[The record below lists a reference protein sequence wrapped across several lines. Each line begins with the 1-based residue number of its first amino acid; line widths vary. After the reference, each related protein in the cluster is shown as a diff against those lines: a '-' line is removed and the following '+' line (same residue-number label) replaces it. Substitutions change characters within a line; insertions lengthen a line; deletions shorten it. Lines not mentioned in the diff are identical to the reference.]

1 MIIAR
6 QLLVGAALGV
16 LLSACNDSNNNNNKQ
31 EPETPVEPSVTY
43 SAEVRRTQYG
53 IPHVKADDWASLG
66 YGYGYAYAQDNYCV
80 TMGEIAKA
88 AGRSAEL
95 MGEQGDVG
103 RDQLYRY
110 LNGSK
115 EEYRANFFDVLP
127 QFAQDLAVGYA
138 AGMNRYLRETGVDNL
153 PEGEAGCRGAAW
165 VYEIDEIDLFQYLR
179 LIGLAGSSDQGIIRD
194 GILRVQGPDGDMLA
208 ALEQLGVEPFPGRAL
223 AAAGRTIKPSE
234 VGSNALA
241 IGGDATQDGGGLLL
255 GNPHQPW
262 NGSGRWYEA
271 HLTIPGEYDVAGAS
285 LQGLPWIGIGFTK
298 DVAWTHTVD
307 YSTRFTLYELKLNPD
322 NPLEYE
328 YDGQWREITAET
340 VSVKVTQP
348 DGTVTEAE
356 RTFYSSHYGLIVDL
370 GGVNPLLGGW
380 PMFNGSLLSIRDANL
395 ETGIRS
401 AQQWVEKSQATNMAE
416 FTEALKAIG
425 NPVFHEFAA
434 DRHGDAFYGQVTAV
448 PHLTQDKLDRCV
460 QGIGALLADATSNA
474 IFGMDGSTS
483 DCEWG
488 EDADTPAG
496 TGLFGYEAR
505 PKILTRGVVG
515 NSNNS
520 YWLSDANNPLTGF
533 PFVLGWMGPEGTQQ
547 FLRTRITH
555 LMIAQRLAGTDGLS
569 ETPRFDLL
577 TLQGLMYANRVY
589 GAEIALDDTLQICA
603 DYLEQP
609 PAEAGEADLQALAD
623 SCEVLANWD
632 RKVEVDSRGAQ
643 VFTEFWAAIRDELG
657 NEFQNVVD
665 KQSFWLVDFDP
676 SDPLNTPA
684 GIDAADPANRE
695 LVIASLLLAH
705 QRLEAAGVALDAP
718 WGEVQFLE
726 RNNERVPIHGGA
738 GTMGVFGAISASL
751 QEGGYKNPRA
761 GNSYIQTVTW
771 DESDCPIADTMLTHS
786 QSVQPDSDY
795 YSDQSKLYADKRW
808 VRFPF
813 CEEDIVAQQVG
824 ETLVLEE

>member
-1 MIIAR
+1 MAI
-6 QLLVGAALGV
+6 
-16 LLSACNDSNNNNNKQ
+16 CW
-31 EPETPVEPSVTY
+31 
-43 SAEVRRTQYG
+43 RRL
-53 IPHVKADDWASLG
+53 D
-66 YGYGYAYAQDNYCV
+66 
-80 TMGEIAKA
+80 
-88 AGRSAEL
+88 
-95 MGEQGDVG
+95 
-103 RDQLYRY
+103 
-110 LNGSK
+110 
-115 EEYRANFFDVLP
+115 
-127 QFAQDLAVGYA
+127 
-138 AGMNRYLRETGVDNL
+138 
-153 PEGEAGCRGAAW
+153 
-165 VYEIDEIDLFQYLR
+165 
-179 LIGLAGSSDQGIIRD
+179 
-194 GILRVQGPDGDMLA
+194 
-208 ALEQLGVEPFPGRAL
+208 QLGVEPFPGRAL
-223 AAAGRTIKPSE
+223 AAAGRAIRPSE

-241 IGGDATQDGGGLLL
+241 IGGDATQNAGGLLL

-322 NPLEYE
+322 NPMEYE
-328 YDGQWREITAET
+328 YDGQWREITSET

-348 DGTVTEAE
+348 DGSVTEEE

-380 PMFNGSLLSIRDANL
+380 PMFNGSILSIRDANL

-401 AQQWVEKSQATNMAE
+401 AQQWVKKSQATNMAE

-434 DRHGDAFYGQVTAV
+434 DRHGDAFYGQLTAV
-448 PHLTQDKLDRCV
+448 PHLTRDKLDRCI
-460 QGIGALLADATSNA
+460 QGVGALLADATSNA

-488 EDADTPAG
+488 EDADSPPG

-520 YWLSDANNPLTGF
+520 YWLSDANNPLTGY
-533 PFVLGWMGPEGTQQ
+533 PFVLGWMGPEGKQQ

-555 LMIAQRLAGTDGLS
+555 LMIAQRLA
-569 ETPRFDLL
+569 E
-577 TLQGLMYANRVY
+577 
-589 GAEIALDDTLQICA
+589 
-603 DYLEQP
+603 
-609 PAEAGEADLQALAD
+609 
-623 SCEVLANWD
+623 
-632 RKVEVDSRGAQ
+632 
-643 VFTEFWAAIRDELG
+643 
-657 NEFQNVVD
+657 
-665 KQSFWLVDFDP
+665 
-676 SDPLNTPA
+676 
-684 GIDAADPANRE
+684 
-695 LVIASLLLAH
+695 
-705 QRLEAAGVALDAP
+705 AGVALDAP

-751 QEGGYKNPRA
+751 KEGGYKNPGS

-771 DESDCPIADTMLTHS
+771 DESDCPIADTILTHS